1 MKENEKSPLVIAL
14 GFFDGVHRGHAELI
28 NKAKQRA
35 DELNAK
41 PAVLSFDV
49 SPESVVTGK
58 RIPLI
63 GSTETRTDTINR
75 FFGINDVIIYHFDSY
90 IMAMPWKQFIDSLIE
105 EFSAVHFVI
114 GHDFSCG
121 YKGEGTAE
129 RIMEYCDDI
138 GIGCDII
145 PKITIDGITVSS
157 TYIRK
162 LIAESEIER
171 ANMFLGHP
179 YTITG
184 TVKEGYK
191 LGRRIGTPT
200 INLSVTSELL
210 LPIKGVYATK
220 VVFDDTERYAVTN
233 VGVRPTFSSQ
243 NVISIESY
251 ILDFDGDLYGKF
263 VRVDFY
269 KFIRPE
275 MKFTSTVELS
285 RQIEKDTNDARVYLK
300 NLDEE
305 LFI

>member
-1 MKENEKSPLVIAL
+1 MTENNKTPLVIAL

-28 NKAKQRA
+28 NTAKLRA
-35 DELNAK
+35 EELGAK
-41 PAVLSFDV
+41 PAVLSFDI

-58 RIPLI
+58 KIPLI
-63 GSTETRTDTINR
+63 GNTETRTDTINR
-75 FFGINDVIIYHFDSY
+75 FFGISNVIIYHFDTY
-90 IMAMPWKQFIDSLIE
+90 IMAMPWKQFIDSLIK

-121 YKGEGTAE
+121 YKGEGTAD
-129 RIMEYCDDI
+129 RIMGYCDEK

-145 PKITIDGITVSS
+145 PKITLDGITVSS

-162 LIAESEIER
+162 LIAVSDIER
-171 ANMFLGHP
+171 ANMYLGHP

-184 TVKEGYK
+184 TVKEGFK

-200 INLSVTSELL
+200 INLSVTPDLL
-210 LPIKGVYATK
+210 LPLKGVYATK

-251 ILDFDGDLYGKF
+251 ILDFNGDLYGKF

-275 MKFTSTVELS
+275 MKFMNTLELS
-285 RQIEKDTNDARVYLK
+285 RQIEKDTNSAREYLTKYDA
-300 NLDEE
+300 ESGT
-305 LFI
+305 